1 MGHLVDSRIAS
12 PGDGRDVI
20 TRAVVTHLKEGRIT
34 RDQLVAHA
42 FLLLVA
48 GNATV
53 ASMINLGLYELMTHP
68 DQMEAL
74 RSDIDGLMPGAV
86 EEICRY
92 HTASGLALRR

>member
-42 FLLLVA
+42 FLLLVSL
-48 GNATV
+48 GVLWGCNAFT
-53 ASMINLGLYELMTHP
+53 
-68 DQMEAL
+68 
-74 RSDIDGLMPGAV
+74 
-86 EEICRY
+86 C
-92 HTASGLALRR
+92 